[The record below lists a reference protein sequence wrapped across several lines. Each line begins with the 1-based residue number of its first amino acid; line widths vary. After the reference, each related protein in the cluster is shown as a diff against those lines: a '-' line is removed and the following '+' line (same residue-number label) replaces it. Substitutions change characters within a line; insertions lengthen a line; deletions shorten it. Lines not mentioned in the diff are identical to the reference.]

1 MAQFSKW
8 VTAPTASWSPRF
20 PGWIPK
26 PPCPRDHGIVRPE
39 VPEVRADLVALA
51 VRGAPVDPAALVVP
65 MADLVLELVVRPRA
79 VPVVRAARRR
89 PAVPR
94 APTVWRE
101 LLPGVRKVLRPSR

>member
-8 VTAPTASWSPRF
+8 VTAPTASWSRRF

-39 VPEVRADLVALA
+39 VPEVRADLA
-51 VRGAPVDPAALVVP
+51 VLGAPVDPAALVVP